1 MFERPPQL
9 SGTEREQLRVLRDYL
24 VRLAQSLERAQDAA
38 IAVPASTQSPRR
50 TETEA
55 TAARRETGELRS
67 LVVKTAERIERQVE
81 RLDAE
86 LHEEYLALS
95 AFGAYRESVT
105 ALFEATARGVVESYA
120 FASALAALEERL
132 GTTDSALSTL
142 RGEIRRGLITD
153 PATGETA
160 LGIAIAEELRF
171 TGVEREENGLRY
183 YELEPGQTLGLYTAT
198 GWQFWIGG
206 AKRGWFDARDG
217 MLHVANLAV
226 ESSLRLGG
234 GWLLSAANGF
244 GIRYTGG

>member
-38 IAVPASTQSPRR
+38 IAAPASTAIARR

-105 ALFEATARGVVESYA
+105 ALFEATARGVVESYD
-120 FASALAALEERL
+120 FSSALAAIEERL

-171 TGVEREENGLRY
+171 TGVERQENGLKY

-206 AKRGWFDARDG
+206 AKRGWFDSRDG